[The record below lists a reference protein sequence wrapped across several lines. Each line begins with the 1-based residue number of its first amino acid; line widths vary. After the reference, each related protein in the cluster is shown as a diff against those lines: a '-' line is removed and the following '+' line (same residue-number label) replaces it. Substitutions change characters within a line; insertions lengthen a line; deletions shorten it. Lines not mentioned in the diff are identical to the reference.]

1 MERSTDSTT
10 KKKGLDL
17 QPRKT
22 HRDEVGFESHRAVRM
37 YFVLYNIRHRCVVSP
52 RDLHWIRDLFWRVRC
67 CNDEGHRGYTHTHPH
82 TSETLANRDSTHIHT
97 LTLSHTYIERGVGGW
112 GTLIRNW
119 FNSMKFVCTFVDGAT
134 RASPSSDDFLRETTR
149 PVEKPGKN

>member
-82 TSETLANRDSTHIHT
+82 TSETLANRDSNTYTHSHFHT
-97 LTLSHTYIERGVGGW
+97 RTSKEGWVAGVH
-112 GTLIRNW
+112 
-119 FNSMKFVCTFVDGAT
+119 
-134 RASPSSDDFLRETTR
+134 
-149 PVEKPGKN
+149 